1 MVGGLQAL
9 EPLREPFT
17 EKLGISIQK
26 ISETDAFKEAILEQP
41 EGMSV
46 SDDILAKVDLIVS
59 RRLEELTPELVKD
72 IIERMIEEHLGWLV
86 VWGGVFGGLIG
97 LFTTFI
103 F

>member
-1 MVGGLQAL
+1 
-9 EPLREPFT
+9 
-17 EKLGISIQK
+17 EKLGISIQQ
-26 ISETDAFKEAILEQP
+26 ISETDAFKEAILEQT